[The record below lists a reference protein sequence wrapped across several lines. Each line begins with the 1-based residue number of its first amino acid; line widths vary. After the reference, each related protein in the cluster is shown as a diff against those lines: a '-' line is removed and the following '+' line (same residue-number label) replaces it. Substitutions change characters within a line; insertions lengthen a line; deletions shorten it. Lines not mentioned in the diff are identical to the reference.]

1 MQPSLP
7 ALLVLALA
15 LCALP
20 VDATAQPTL
29 SVSPR
34 ATAVSAFGET
44 FTVEVTLADYS
55 DLRGFSVGVL
65 YNQAAVRHVSV
76 AQGDVFTRDGGPGGI
91 FLSSGSDPEQG
102 YVLAEGA
109 RIGGGGSS
117 GQGAVLFRLVFQSV
131 GPGATDL
138 AFAHVHLRD
147 PSNDPIPS
155 LRGPGLVAVVS
166 PLPDALYTR
175 TYGPVEADTTKVAFG
190 STGLVG
196 RVRVV
201 GSALRGK
208 VTAARYDEPPPGGA
222 ASPFA
227 DPEGPLDPP
236 DVAEAYWEVT
246 SSLAGAYAL
255 DLGFSYAGLSGPS
268 HPSGY
273 RVAVRPLGAEA
284 SDGWTLIPAAVTRVD
299 ERARVVYVEGAP
311 GAGQY
316 ALVFG
321 RAASTSETF
330 SEVPSALTL
339 DAVYP
344 DPFRERAVVRY
355 RLAREGRVHLAVY
368 DALGRPVAV
377 LVDDYRAGG
386 LHEEAWAPGGL
397 SAGAYVVRLRS
408 GGEVRSRLVRR
419 VRL

>member
-1 MQPSLP
+1 V
-7 ALLVLALA
+7 A
-15 LCALP
+15 
-20 VDATAQPTL
+20 
-29 SVSPR
+29 SV
-34 ATAVSAFGET
+34 GET
-44 FTVEVTLADYS
+44 FTVEVTLADYA

-65 YNQAAVRHVSV
+65 YNQAAVRHVGV

-117 GQGAVLFRLVFQSV
+117 GEGAALFRLVFQSV
-131 GPGATDL
+131 GAGATDL

-147 PSNDPIPS
+147 PSNEPIPS
-155 LRGPGLVAVVS
+155 CRERGLVAVVS

-175 TYGPVEADTTKVAFG
+175 TYGPAEADTTFVEFG
-190 STGLVG
+190 STGLLAQVTA
-196 RVRVV
+196 

-208 VTAARYDEPPPGGA
+208 VTAARYEEAPPRGA
-222 ASPFA
+222 ATPFS
-227 DPEGPLDPP
+227 DPEGPLDSP

-268 HPSGY
+268 DPENY

-284 SDGWTLIPAAVTRVD
+284 SDGWTLLPAAVTRVD
-299 ERARVVYVEGAP
+299 EGARVVYVEGAP

-321 RAASTSETF
+321 RAASTSDAF
-330 SEVPSALTL
+330 PGVLSALTL
-339 DAVYP
+339 EGIYP
-344 DPFRERAVVRY
+344 DPFRERAVIRY

-368 DALGRPVAV
+368 DALGRRVAV
-377 LVDDYRAGG
+377 VVDDYRTEG
-386 LHEEAWAPGGL
+386 LHEEVWAPGGL
-397 SAGAYVVRLRS
+397 PAGVYVVRLRS

-419 VRL
+419 VGL